1 MIEIRGLTKVFGEL
15 KAVDN
20 LSVSVKPGEIFGFL
34 GPNGAGKTTTVKIL
48 SGLMHPTEGE
58 VIVGGYN
65 VVTHPIE
72 AKKIMALVPDEPFVY
87 PKLTGVEFMYFV
99 GDLYGVSRS
108 RQKTEIPK
116 LLSMFELDRWKDEL
130 LESYSHGMRQKL
142 VLSSVLL
149 REPKVVLLDEPMV
162 GLDPKSARLM
172 KVILKDLAAKGV
184 TIFMCTHI
192 LEIAQRLCGRI
203 GIMYEG
209 RMTELGTFEELRARA
224 GKSLSGGTAEVT
236 LEEVFL
242 SLTGGGDFSH
252 L

>member
-1 MIEIRGLTKVFGEL
+1 MIAFFSRYKKGAFIFTAGFFLIAIFVGLGSYLGSDARNFGAVAIVGKDKIPYSKFYRNYSRALDNLREKGLDVPDALEKQMKQEIMIEIRGLTKVFGEL

-116 LLSMFELDRWKDEL
+116 LLSMIGNAVPPQLSKIIGRT
-130 LESYSHGMRQKL
+130 L
-142 VLSSVLL
+142 VEHLSS
-149 REPKVVLLDEPMV
+149 
-162 GLDPKSARLM
+162 
-172 KVILKDLAAKGV
+172 LK
-184 TIFMCTHI
+184 
-192 LEIAQRLCGRI
+192 
-203 GIMYEG
+203 
-209 RMTELGTFEELRARA
+209 
-224 GKSLSGGTAEVT
+224 
-236 LEEVFL
+236 
-242 SLTGGGDFSH
+242 
-252 L
+252 